1 MTLKLDLR
9 SHASRDIPREQD
21 GPHRTSTDEQRA
33 GEIILGLRN
42 LLNNRT
48 EADLRPSDVN
58 DTIRDVVRI
67 VSPEVAGRGVL
78 LRTLLASEALLVR
91 SDPIHLQ
98 QAIINLVMNGME
110 AMEEARL
117 TI

>member
-1 MTLKLDLR
+1 MLLKVEPPDLAQINEIL
-9 SHASRDIPREQD
+9 SDIVW
-21 GPHRTSTDEQRA
+21 DEQRA

-67 VSPEVAGRGVL
+67 VSPEVAGRGVV
-78 LRTLLASEALLVR
+78 LRTVLASEALLVR

-110 AMEEARL
+110 AMEEARR

>member
-1 MTLKLDLR
+1 MLLKVEPPDLAQINEIL
-9 SHASRDIPREQD
+9 SDIVW
-21 GPHRTSTDEQRA
+21 DEQRA

-48 EADLRPSDVN
+48 EIDLRPSDIN

-67 VSPEVAGRGVL
+67 VSPEVARRGVV
-78 LRTLLASEALLVR
+78 LRTVLAPEALLVR

-98 QAIINLVMNGME
+98 QVIINLVMNGME
-110 AMEEARL
+110 AMEEARR